1 MKYLLS
7 LLQEALK
14 ITVEKHKMG
23 DLFIQLDGEKVSK
36 MCLCKK
42 NTVSIIKAVIAIY
55 GAVMVYET
63 MIIIF
68 LKVIFFI
75 YIYLSLR
82 LIFYVTLLP
91 VFQQLTQNSI

>member
-1 MKYLLS
+1 
-7 LLQEALK
+7 
-14 ITVEKHKMG
+14 
-23 DLFIQLDGEKVSK
+23 

-55 GAVMVYET
+55 DRPVMVYEA

-75 YIYLSLR
+75 YIFEFETDFLC
-82 LIFYVTLLP
+82 
-91 VFQQLTQNSI
+91 NSSSSFSAAHSK

>member
-1 MKYLLS
+1 
-7 LLQEALK
+7 
-14 ITVEKHKMG
+14 
-23 DLFIQLDGEKVSK
+23 

-55 GAVMVYET
+55 DRPVMVYEA

-75 YIYLSLR
+75 YIFEFETNFLCDSSS
-82 LIFYVTLLP
+82 
-91 VFQQLTQNSI
+91 SISAAHSK

>member
-23 DLFIQLDGEKVSK
+23 DLFIQLDREKVSTIK
-36 MCLCKK
+36 CVSVRK
-42 NTVSIIKAVIAIY
+42 TVSIIKAVIAIY
-55 GAVMVYET
+55 DRPVMVYEA

-75 YIYLSLR
+75 YIFEFETNFLCDSSS
-82 LIFYVTLLP
+82 
-91 VFQQLTQNSI
+91 SISAAHSK